1 MSEAVSNSDVA
12 SPARG
17 RRVAI
22 LGAGAVGTC
31 CANYLLD
38 AGFDVEV
45 IDTVEPG
52 GPDQCSYGNAGGL
65 SPGSCIP
72 NAMPGLIAE
81 LPGILLDPEGPVS
94 LRILDLPHALPWLIR
109 FLWSSRRSSVERISD
124 AMIALNRH
132 TFDFYN
138 PLIKQAGCEDLIRY
152 HGQLFVYEDPDGPS
166 KSKLSI
172 AMRRARGVKVEILD
186 DREIH
191 ELEPALGPAY
201 KAGVFLPEQGQCPN
215 PGRLVASLWR
225 LAVSKGAR
233 LNRTRAKGF
242 VFGANGPTAVITET
256 GTVPADQFVI
266 AAGAFSGPLARQV
279 GTTVPLISE
288 RGYHVM
294 VESARTGLRVQT
306 NSASRKFVAAPMEDG
321 LRLSGTVEF
330 AWPGTAPFWKRAD
343 LLVRQGQHMFPGL
356 DVSQVKRWMGNRPGT
371 PDSIPVI
378 ERAPRHDNVIFAFGH
393 GHQGLIGASVT
404 GKLVAEIAAD
414 QPTTIDLSPYRSTRF

>member
-1 MSEAVSNSDVA
+1 MAAPVAASDVS

-22 LGAGAVGTC
+22 IGAGAVGTC

-52 GPDQCSYGNAGGL
+52 SPDQCSYGNAGGL

-81 LPGILLDPEGPVS
+81 LPGLLLDPEGPVS

-109 FLWSSRRSSVERISD
+109 FLWSSRRSRVEQISD

-138 PLIKQAGCEDLIRY
+138 PLIKQAGCDDLIRY
-152 HGQLFVYEDPDGPS
+152 HGQLIVYEDPDGPA

-186 DREIH
+186 DRQIH
-191 ELEPALGPAY
+191 ELEPALGAAY

-225 LAVSKGAR
+225 LAVSKGAK
-233 LNRTRAKGF
+233 LNRTRANGF
-242 VFGANGPTAVITET
+242 VFGPNGPTAIMTDNGNVT
-256 GTVPADQFVI
+256 ADQFVI
-266 AAGAFSGPLARQV
+266 AAGAFSAPLARQV
-279 GTTVPLISE
+279 GAHVPLISE

-330 AWPGTAPFWKRAD
+330 ARPGTGPFWKRAD
-343 LLVRQGQHMFPGL
+343 ILVRQGQHMFPGL
-356 DVSQVKRWMGNRPGT
+356 DVSSVKRWMGNRPGT

-378 ERAPRHDNVIFAFGH
+378 ERAPRHPNVMLAFGH

-404 GKLVAEIAAD
+404 GKLVSELAAG
-414 QPTTIDLSPYRSTRF
+414 QPTTIDLSPYRSDRF